1 MLADPKDR
9 YSAEEVLHHNWVSN
23 LAPNSE
29 DSLLNLNV
37 ETMKSYT
44 LANKFKKAALTFIA
58 TRLKDDEI
66 STLKDIFT
74 SLDKNSDGTLTF
86 EEVKQGCSILNT
98 NLDFQEIF
106 NSLDTDGSGCINYT
120 EFIAATIDQRIY
132 LKNERLF
139 EAFKNFDKD
148 NSGKI
153 SVNEIGSIINLNK
166 DDFKNL
172 EEEIKKFDLNGDGEI
187 DYNEF
192 CNMMATL
199 NMNWFY
205 YLRVTIF
212 IYEFEIK

>member
-199 NMNWFY
+199 NMN
-205 YLRVTIF
+205 
-212 IYEFEIK
+212 